1 MNFSTLVDLLQH
13 RSQYQPEDKTYTY
26 LQDGET
32 QTMTFTYQELDRK
45 ARAIAAYLQSVNAP
59 GERVLLLYPPGLE
72 FIAGFFG
79 CLYANAIAIPAY
91 LPRPE
96 QSLDFLHKIANDAET
111 KVAFTTTSIL
121 PYLKARF
128 ATVPKLAA
136 MQLVATNNIAE
147 ELAENWQQPKLNR
160 DTLAFLQ
167 YTSGSTGTPKG
178 VMISHGNV
186 MHNLAMSEAG
196 SDFSEHSRTVTW
208 LPFGH
213 NTGMLTGVLQPFFSN
228 FPVTIMSPLDFLQKP
243 LRWLL
248 AISRYRGTQS
258 LAPNFAYDL
267 VCFKTTPEERATLD
281 LSCWDLA
288 ACGAEPVRTETIE
301 RFSQIFA
308 ACGFRSSA
316 FTVGYG
322 MSENVVGI
330 SLGLKTEPPCILH
343 LDKAALEKNQVL
355 VTDSDGDNS
364 KTMVSC
370 GRTNLDQKIV
380 IVNPE
385 TLTECSPEQIGEI
398 WVSSPSVAQGYWQ
411 KPQATKETF
420 EAYVAD
426 TNQGPF
432 LRSGDLGFYRD
443 GELFVIGRLKELI
456 IIRGRNHYPQDIEL
470 TVENSHPALRSSCC
484 AAFSVEVDNEERLVI
499 TQEIEQAFLEELNV
513 NEVFAAI
520 RQAVF
525 QEYALQVYGILL
537 LNPGTIP
544 KTLSNKIQRRACQT
558 GFLNGSLNTF
568 ASNISQTANLTT
580 QQEYFD
586 CKILLEA
593 SPEQRQALLKSYLQ
607 NSISRILKL
616 EPSQIDWQQPFTTMG
631 LDSLMAVELNNVIE
645 ASLGCS
651 LSSTLIL
658 DYPTLNTL
666 VDYLMAEVATP
677 STSDRLEVKSPSSS
691 LVTLQSGGSQ
701 PAFFC
706 VPGSVGTPF
715 YLHSLAQ
722 CLGSDQ
728 PFYGL
733 EARGVDGKVEPNTQI
748 EEIAADYIA
757 AIQTI
762 QPQGPY
768 FLGGHSFGGKV
779 AFEMS
784 QQLQK
789 QGHDIGLLAIFD
801 IPAPLPNQ
809 EIRVE
814 LDETQSMVEIA
825 ALFARLRGKNLQ
837 IPHTS
842 LAALAP
848 EEQVNYVIEQLQIN
862 NIMPAELAKPQLRG
876 IVKVLQANLKA
887 MANYAPQE
895 IHPTRIAFFRAG
907 ELNSWDA
914 ATWLPESIHQQAN
927 YGWDKIAIAS
937 LDTFVVPG
945 DHVTMMVEPY
955 VQNLAKHLKVCL
967 SKAQAT
973 VSAI

>member
-1 MNFSTLVDLLQH
+1 MNFSNLVDLLQNRAQH
-13 RSQYQPEDKTYTY
+13 QSEDKTYTF

-32 QTMTFTYQELDRK
+32 ETGILSYRELDQK
-45 ARAIAAYLQSVNAP
+45 ARALAAYLQSVKAR

-79 CLYANAIAIPAY
+79 CLYAGVIAIPAY

-96 QSLDFLHKIANDAET
+96 QSLDLLQGIATDAET
-111 KVAFTTTSIL
+111 KIAFTTTPIL
-121 PYLKARF
+121 PYLQGRF
-128 ATVPKLAA
+128 ATVPQLAK
-136 MQLVATNNIAE
+136 MQLVASDKIGE
-147 ELAENWQQPKLNR
+147 ELAGNWQKPELDSDN
-160 DTLAFLQ
+160 LAFLQ

-186 MHNLAMSEAG
+186 MHNLAMSAAG

-213 NTGMLTGVLQPFFSN
+213 NTGMLTGVVQPLFSD

-248 AISRYRGTQS
+248 AISRYQGTQS

-267 VCFKTTPEERATLD
+267 VCLKTTPEERAMLD
-281 LSCWDLA
+281 LSCWELA

-301 RFSQIFA
+301 RFSRTFA

-330 SLGLKTEPPCILH
+330 SLGLKKEPPVILN
-343 LDKAALEKNQVL
+343 LDKAALEKNQV
-355 VTDSDGDNS
+355 VVADSNGENS

-370 GRTNLDQKIV
+370 GRTNLEQKIL

-385 TLTECSPEQIGEI
+385 TLTECSREQVGEI

-411 KPQATKETF
+411 HPQATKETF
-420 EAYVAD
+420 EAYLAD

-470 TVENSHPALRSSCC
+470 TVEKSHPALRSSCC
-484 AAFSVEVDNEERLVI
+484 AAFSVEVDNEERLII
-499 TQEIEQAFLEELNV
+499 TQEVEEAFLEELNID
-513 NEVFAAI
+513 EVFAAI

-525 QEYALQVYGILL
+525 QEHALQVYGILL

-544 KTLSNKIQRRACQT
+544 KTSSNKIQRRACQT
-558 GFLNGSLNTF
+558 GFLNGSLNIF
-568 ASNISQTANLTT
+568 ASNISSTANPTT
-580 QQEYFD
+580 EQEFCD
-586 CKILLEA
+586 HKILLET

-607 NSISRILKL
+607 NSLSRILKL
-616 EPSQIDWQQPFTTMG
+616 APSQIDWQQPFTSMG

-645 ASLGCS
+645 VILGSS

-658 DYPTLNTL
+658 DYPTLDML
-666 VDYLMAEVATP
+666 VDYLIAEVTTP

-691 LVTLQSGGSQ
+691 LVALQSGGSQ

-733 EARGVDGKVEPNTQI
+733 EARGVDGKVQPYTQI

-757 AIQTI
+757 VIQTI

-779 AFEMS
+779 AFEIS

-789 QGHDIGLLAIFD
+789 QGHDIALLAIFD

-809 EIRVE
+809 QIRVE
-814 LDETQSMVEIA
+814 WDDTQSMVEIA

-837 IPHTS
+837 IPHS
-842 LAALAP
+842 PLAVFTP
-848 EEQVNYVIEQLQIN
+848 DEQVNYVIEQLQIN
-862 NIMPAELAKPQLRG
+862 NIMPSELAKPQLRG
-876 IVKVLQANLKA
+876 IVKVIQANLKA
-887 MANYAPQE
+887 MANYVPQE

-907 ELNSWDA
+907 ELNPWDA
-914 ATWLPESIHQQAN
+914 ATWLSDSIQQQEN
-927 YGWDKIAIAS
+927 YGWDKIASTS

-955 VQNLAKHLKVCL
+955 VQNLAEHLKVCL
-967 SKAQAT
+967 RKAQAT